1 MPQSLLRLVV
11 VIAAAV
17 SSFTA
22 LAQAYPTR
30 PVRLVLPAAGGGTD
44 VLSRLIAR
52 QLSEALGESVI
63 VDNRPAVDGIVG
75 TEIVARAAPD
85 GHTLLIVSS
94 SHAINVALGRKL
106 PYDTIKDFVP
116 ITQTTSQHLLL
127 VVHPSVPVKTVREL
141 VEYLRA
147 RPGKLNYASSSNG
160 TALPME
166 LFKTM
171 TATHVQHVPYKGSAQ
186 VIAALL
192 SGEVQ
197 MSMAATV
204 AAVPHVKGGKLRALG
219 IGALTRPAFL
229 PDVPTMAEAGVPGYQ
244 AEIWT
249 GMFAPAKTSRS
260 IIERL
265 NKEVVHILHAPDFRE
280 RVGSLGADVVGNTPE
295 EWGKFVL
302 SEIEKWAKIAK
313 VAGFKSDQ

>member
-1 MPQSLLRLVV
+1 MRMTLLRLVV
-11 VIAAAV
+11 FIAAAAA
-17 SSFTA
+17 SFCTF
-22 LAQAYPTR
+22 AQTYPMR

-44 VLSRLIAR
+44 ILSRLIAR
-52 QLSEALGESVI
+52 QLTEALGESVI

-106 PYDTIKDFVP
+106 PYDTIRDFAP
-116 ITQTTSQHLLL
+116 ITHTTSQHLLL
-127 VVHPSVPVKTVREL
+127 TVNPSVPVKTVKEL
-141 VEYLRA
+141 IDYLKA

-166 LFKTM
+166 LFKSL
-171 TATHVQHVPYKGSAQ
+171 TATNVQHIPYKGSAQ
-186 VIAALL
+186 VLAALL

-204 AAVPHVKGGKLRALG
+204 AAMPHLKAGKLRALG
-219 IGALTRPAFL
+219 IGALQRAAFL

-249 GMFAPAKTSRS
+249 GMFAPAKTPRAVV
-260 IIERL
+260 ERL
-265 NKEVVHILHAPDFRE
+265 NNEVVRILHAPDFRE
-280 RVGSLGADVVGNTPE
+280 RVAALGADVVGNTTQ

-302 SEIEKWAKIAK
+302 TETRKWTEIAKIA
-313 VAGFKSDQ
+313 GFKIEQ